1 MTKRAERRAR
11 EDTAPCLDC
20 GLCCDGRLYVRAR
33 VTPGEESRML
43 ESGLEL
49 LTYRG
54 DPFFRQPCPHFGCG
68 RCTIYDERYRICRSF
83 RCKLL
88 KRYHAGEIDFNE
100 ARSKI
105 EGAFEVLREAKT
117 EEPSADLSAER
128 VRLRREL
135 SEQLLGLDRN
145 ERGPVARRLLK
156 LVAADIYLDRWFRE
170 EESSPQ
176 EASDSN
182 S

>member
-1 MTKRAERRAR
+1 MIKRDERPL
-11 EDTAPCLDC
+11 EDTAPCVGC
-20 GLCCDGRLYVRAR
+20 GLCCDGTLYVRAQ
-33 VTPGEESRML
+33 VKPGEESRMV

-49 LTYRG
+49 LTHQGR
-54 DPFFRQPCPHFGCG
+54 PFFRQPCPHYSCG
-68 RCTIYDERYRICRSF
+68 RCSIYDQRYRTCRSF

-88 KRYHAGEIDFNE
+88 KRYHAGEIDLNE

-105 EGAFEVLREAKT
+105 EGAFEVLREAKA

-135 SEQLLGLDRN
+135 SKQLLGLDQN

-156 LVAADIYLDRWFRE
+156 LVAADVYLDRWFRE
-170 EESSPQ
+170 EESSSQ
-176 EASDSN
+176 EGGDSN